1 MKICS
6 VPVAHLEPC
15 RHVLS
20 CFVFCGPVLRHT
32 SSTGCLVSWLT
43 RAPVFCLDFS
53 DSVPILFEFLKILFP
68 AFTVFS
74 NNFITVLSCI
84 PVDAFIIFILC
95 LDLFNT
101 EFVSYK

>member
-6 VPVAHLEPC
+6 VPVAHLQPC

-32 SSTGCLVSWLT
+32 SLTGCLVSWLT

-53 DSVPILFEFLKILFP
+53 DSVP
-68 AFTVFS
+68 
-74 NNFITVLSCI
+74 VLT
-84 PVDAFIIFILC
+84 F
-95 LDLFNT
+95 
-101 EFVSYK
+101 